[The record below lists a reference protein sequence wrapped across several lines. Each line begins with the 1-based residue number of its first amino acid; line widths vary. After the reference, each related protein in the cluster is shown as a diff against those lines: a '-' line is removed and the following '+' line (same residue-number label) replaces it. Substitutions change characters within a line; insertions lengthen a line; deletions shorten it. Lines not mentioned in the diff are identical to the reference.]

1 MAKYVDS
8 YKNLPKKKGKVAFQ
22 ASIENNEIFVAI
34 VGDSK
39 GLRYLA
45 DLLNY
50 MADLEIE
57 ERNMPDGARAHFVL
71 HSGLQLAKR
80 SCNVELCR
88 AEAKGTGEYPECFDE

>member
-8 YKNLPKKKGKVAFQ
+8 YENLPKKKGKVALQ
-22 ASIENNEIFVAI
+22 AEIQNNEVFVAI

-45 DLLNY
+45 DLLYY

-71 HSGLQLAKR
+71 HPGLQMAKR
-80 SCNVELCR
+80 SCGVELCR
-88 AEAKGTGEYPECFDE
+88 AEAKGTGELPECFDD